1 MKKTRALVLALLL
14 AVGLFAGCGA
24 PQNTE
29 TSASAEGGASGET
42 KVIKIGASPTPH
54 AEILAVAKEILA
66 KEGYDLQIQEFPDYV
81 IPNTAV
87 EDGDL
92 DANYFQH
99 KQYLENFNAERGTHL
114 AIAAEV
120 HYEPFGLY
128 PGKTA
133 SIAEL
138 KDGAKIA
145 VPNDTTNEARA
156 LMLLEAQGLIKL
168 KDGAG
173 INATKLDIVENPK
186 NLDIVEL
193 EAAQLPRS
201 LQDVDMAVINGN
213 YSLQAGLSI
222 AEDSIAH
229 EEDDSAARETYVN
242 VLCVKEGH
250 ENDEAIQAL
259 AKALKSDEVKK
270 FMEEKYAGG
279 VVPLF

>member
-1 MKKTRALVLALLL
+1 MKKTIALVLALLL

-29 TSASAEGGASGET
+29 TSAPAENGASGET
-42 KVIKIGASPTPH
+42 KAIKIGASPTPH

-222 AEDSIAH
+222 AKDSIAH
-229 EEDDSAARETYVN
+229 EEDDSAARDTYVN

-270 FMEEKYAGG
+270 FMEEKYEGG

>member
-1 MKKTRALVLALLL
+1 M
-14 AVGLFAGCGA
+14 
-24 PQNTE
+24 
-29 TSASAEGGASGET
+29 
-42 KVIKIGASPTPH
+42 
-54 AEILAVAKEILA
+54 
-66 KEGYDLQIQEFPDYV
+66 
-81 IPNTAV
+81 
-87 EDGDL
+87 
-92 DANYFQH
+92 
-99 KQYLENFNAERGTHL
+99 
-114 AIAAEV
+114 
-120 HYEPFGLY
+120 
-128 PGKTA
+128 
-133 SIAEL
+133 
-138 KDGAKIA
+138 
-145 VPNDTTNEARA
+145 
-156 LMLLEAQGLIKL
+156 
-168 KDGAG
+168 
-173 INATKLDIVENPK
+173 ENPK

-222 AEDSIAH
+222 AKDSIAH